1 MHTVVH
7 SKTVFENVASCHH
20 ILKGILHFKTNS
32 LLPIS
37 SFFLEMIIK
46 YYIYTNLRYGVVHKF
61 KIRYRLY
68 AITAAFMDHSLK

>member
-7 SKTVFENVASCHH
+7 SKTVFENVASCHR
-20 ILKGILHFKTNS
+20 IIKGITHFKTNS

-37 SFFLEMIIK
+37 SFLEMIIN
-46 YYIYTNLRYGVVHKF
+46 YYLYTNLRYCVAHKF

-68 AITAAFMDHSLK
+68 TIIDAFRGHLLQ